1 MIKNEDYEIYKE
13 ELLKKFSNILQLQK
27 PIYLYK
33 YLPLEGAVSSL
44 EYKNIQFS
52 SPFTFND
59 ITEGR
64 NSRFIFMG
72 KELRKV
78 LLSTSLNKYEINKSI
93 DSRNIDNMTD
103 EKIET
108 IFSNQFEKITFGN
121 TGVACF
127 TTIENSEFHWQNY
140 ANMHKGICI
149 RYNFENLLKFWNAQT
164 NLFTYQGIKSL
175 ITNYIIYLNSINPII
190 FKDENKFLC
199 AINWLNVKHKS
210 YEPESEFRIYSNNCN
225 ISKGYDRI
233 RISKNSIDKIYIGKN
248 VQSVDKNKIEKL
260 GFLIHKTDN

>member
-78 LLSTSLNKYEINKSI
+78 LLNTSLNKYEINKLI
-93 DSRNIDNMTD
+93 DTSNIDTMSD
-103 EKIET
+103 EKMK
-108 IFSNQFEKITFGN
+108 Q
-121 TGVACF
+121 
-127 TTIENSEFHWQNY
+127 
-140 ANMHKGICI
+140 
-149 RYNFENLLKFWNAQT
+149 
-164 NLFTYQGIKSL
+164 
-175 ITNYIIYLNSINPII
+175 P
-190 FKDENKFLC
+190 
-199 AINWLNVKHKS
+199 
-210 YEPESEFRIYSNNCN
+210 
-225 ISKGYDRI
+225 
-233 RISKNSIDKIYIGKN
+233 
-248 VQSVDKNKIEKL
+248 
-260 GFLIHKTDN
+260 FLINLKKSHLVILVLLVLQR